1 MRRAARTPHR
11 FSDENLAEMRMCGE
25 SGAAHD
31 CRREGDRFMA
41 QPAQNVFQALDQALA
56 AAVATAGRSVVHVSR
71 GHGHS
76 GTGIAWSEDL
86 VISSSFHTPDRT
98 KVGIPAT
105 SGNPDAGDPELDRR
119 DAEVIGRDPG
129 TDVALLRVA
138 GGGGLIPATF
148 RDLGGLAV
156 GNLALALGRPGRTVR
171 ASLRA
176 IGVLG
181 PSVRTPHGGKLD
193 RHVESD
199 RQIPRG
205 FAGGPLID
213 ADGAAIGM
221 NTRTLV
227 RGEDLAVPAP
237 TLQRVVPELLAHG
250 GVRRGY
256 LGVGAYPAHL
266 PPALAQLAGRDRGA
280 LVVGVEDGAA
290 AAAAGVLVGD
300 IIVELAGAPVTDP
313 DSLRLA
319 LGDRPG
325 EAVELVVLRG
335 GGRCALSVTLGTRP

>member
-1 MRRAARTPHR
+1 
-11 FSDENLAEMRMCGE
+11 
-25 SGAAHD
+25 
-31 CRREGDRFMA
+31 MA

-56 AAVATAGRSVVHVSR
+56 AAVATAGRSVVQVSR

-98 KVGIPAT
+98 NVGIPAT
-105 SGNPDAGDPELDRR
+105 SGNSDAGDPELDRR

-138 GGGGLIPATF
+138 GGGGSLVPATF

-193 RHVESD
+193 RYVESD

-213 ADGAAIGM
+213 ADGTAIGM

-227 RGEDLAVPAP
+227 RGEDLAVPTA

-290 AAAAGVLVGD
+290 AAAAGMLVGD

-325 EAVELVVLRG
+325 EAVDLVVLRG
-335 GGRCALSVTLGTRP
+335 GGRHALSVTLGSRP